1 MFLFFFCRNLYGP
14 HICLWG
20 FFTFLVD
27 LAHGAEEGE
36 GIALSQVTPYI
47 ITSVSTPF
55 ALRPVHVLWTWSIP
69 NLSKH
74 DLTEQVDYILLS
86 LELTIYPSPLQHLP
100 HTSNKI
106 FTKQTHQ
113 DFSNPLL
120 CRLWQ
125 TDFLWGSNATGF
137 TLGPNKIHMKSNST
151 LVFSWDIF
159 KTISVMSTLLD
170 ILKHSFVKILIVV
183 SISIC

>member
-120 CRLWQ
+120 CRLDRQ
-125 TDFLWGSNATGF
+125 TSCEVPMLHVLHWGQIRFTWSPIQPLCFHEIFLKPF
-137 TLGPNKIHMKSNST
+137 L
-151 LVFSWDIF
+151 
-159 KTISVMSTLLD
+159 
-170 ILKHSFVKILIVV
+170 
-183 SISIC
+183 